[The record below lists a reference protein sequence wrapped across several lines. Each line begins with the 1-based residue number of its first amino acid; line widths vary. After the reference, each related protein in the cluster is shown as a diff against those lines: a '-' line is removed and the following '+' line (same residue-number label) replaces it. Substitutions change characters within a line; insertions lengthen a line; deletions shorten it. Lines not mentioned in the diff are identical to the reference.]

1 MNYVDFIILAIV
13 FVGFVLGYKDGL
25 VRKIIGLIGF
35 VLAVGFAFEFSD
47 KLGFIL
53 VPVFNDDSY
62 LANLIAGIIIFFVT
76 ILFFSILKRVI
87 HPVDKVNRFVNK
99 FLGGI
104 SGGVQI
110 LFFISGFLLF
120 LNIFGIPSEK
130 TRKESLFYEKT
141 FNIIPWSIDF
151 IMGANSKVH
160 NFIEDYINNPGELPL
175 PDLPDSTSTD
185 TLNTEI

>member
-1 MNYVDFIILAIV
+1 LNYIDFIILAIV

-35 VLAVGFAFEFSD
+35 ILALGFAFEFSD
-47 KLGFIL
+47 KLGAVLSPIFY
-53 VPVFNDDSY
+53 DDAY

-76 ILFFSILKRVI
+76 VLLFSILKRVI

-104 SGGVQI
+104 SGAIQI
-110 LFFISGFLLF
+110 LFFISGFFLF
-120 LNIFGIPSEK
+120 LNIFGIPSDK
-130 TRKESLFYEKT
+130 TKDESFFYERT

-160 NFIEDYINNPGELPL
+160 NFIDDYINNPGDFPL